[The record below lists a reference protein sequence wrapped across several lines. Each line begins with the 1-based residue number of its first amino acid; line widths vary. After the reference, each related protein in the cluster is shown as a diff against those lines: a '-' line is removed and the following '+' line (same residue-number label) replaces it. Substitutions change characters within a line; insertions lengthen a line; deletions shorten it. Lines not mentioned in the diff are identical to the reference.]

1 VKEYRRQMKEEGL
14 KASGVRVGEAE
25 YKEVISKWIEAID
38 NVAAV
43 KAAAQV
49 DVDLKRALVVNQE

>member
-1 VKEYRRQMKEEGL
+1 MEEEGL
-14 KASGVRVGEAE
+14 KASGVGVGEAE
-25 YKEVISKWIEAID
+25 YKEAMGEWIEAID
-38 NVAAV
+38 SVAAV